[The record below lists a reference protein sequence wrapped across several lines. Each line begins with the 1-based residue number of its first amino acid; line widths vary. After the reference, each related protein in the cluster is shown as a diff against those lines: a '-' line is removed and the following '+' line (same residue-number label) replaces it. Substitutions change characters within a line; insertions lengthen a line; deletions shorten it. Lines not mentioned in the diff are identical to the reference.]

1 MNLLTTFD
9 STKESL
15 LTLLTSIN
23 DGKIQL
29 PDFQRGWVWDDEH
42 IRDLLV
48 SISLSYPIGTVMLIE
63 TGNPEVKFK
72 PRLVEGVT
80 RSKLPKPEL
89 LILDGQQRL
98 TSLFQAL
105 FSGQPVFTRDN
116 RGKPIVRRY
125 YLNIVKALDSNIQR
139 EEALVAVPEGGMA
152 LDFRGNVLVDY
163 STSDK
168 EYNQEVFPFAQIF
181 DCSDWRSGYQE
192 FWDYDKEKI
201 KLFDKFE
208 KEIIERFKQYQVPL
222 IRLKK
227 ETPKD
232 AVCHVFE
239 KVNTGGVPLTVF
251 ELLTATYAAED
262 FQMRQDWDKREK
274 ELKKQPV
281 LDTIQNTDFLQ
292 AVTLLVSLERWMAA
306 KKAQLQKLPIISCRR
321 KDILR
326 LTLGE
331 YINWAER
338 LTEGFKEA
346 ARLLRSQKIFTTRD
360 LPYRSQLIPLA
371 AILTWLKSDARN
383 DGVRTKLAR
392 WYWCG
397 VFGELYG
404 SSGETFFAR
413 DFVGLLNWIN
423 GHWEPDTIPAIVN
436 ANFAPSRLLNLRNRN
451 SAAYKGLYALLM
463 LDDCLDF
470 FTGEAI
476 HVQMYFDDKIDIHH
490 IFPKEWCKRKG
501 IDSKFYDSIIN
512 KTPLSAKTNRMIG
525 SNPPSVY
532 LARIQKNAGISEER
546 MDEILRSH
554 LIDPVALRRDDFDT
568 FFQARKEALLDR
580 IEKAMDKPIPRD
592 VAEPAE
598 YEDETESYN
607 SSEIPNHLRQ

>member
-9 STKESL
+9 TTKESL
-15 LTLLTSIN
+15 LTFLTTIN
-23 DGKIQL
+23 NGKIQL

-80 RSKLPKPEL
+80 LNKPPKPEL

-98 TSLFQAL
+98 TSLFQSL

-116 RGKPIVRRY
+116 RGKPIVRHY
-125 YLNIVKALDSNIQR
+125 YLDIVKALDSNTQR
-139 EEALVAVPEGGMA
+139 EEALVAVPEGGIA
-152 LDFRGNVLVDY
+152 IDFRGNVLVDY

-181 DCSDWRSGYQE
+181 DCSDWRSGYHE

-208 KEIIERFKQYQVPL
+208 KEVIERFKQYQVPL

-262 FQMRQDWDKREK
+262 FQMRQDWEKREK
-274 ELKKQPV
+274 ELKKQQV

-292 AVTLLVSLERWMAA
+292 ALTLLVSLEGWFAA
-306 KKAQLQKLPIISCRR
+306 KKAEIKKLPSISCRR

-331 YINWAER
+331 YTNWAEQ
-338 LTEGFKEA
+338 LTEGSKEA
-346 ARLLRSQKIFTTRD
+346 ARLLR
-360 LPYRSQLIPLA
+360 
-371 AILTWLKSDARN
+371 
-383 DGVRTKLAR
+383 G
-392 WYWCG
+392 
-397 VFGELYG
+397 
-404 SSGETFFAR
+404 
-413 DFVGLLNWIN
+413 
-423 GHWEPDTIPAIVN
+423 
-436 ANFAPSRLLNLRNRN
+436 
-451 SAAYKGLYALLM
+451 
-463 LDDCLDF
+463 
-470 FTGEAI
+470 
-476 HVQMYFDDKIDIHH
+476 
-490 IFPKEWCKRKG
+490 
-501 IDSKFYDSIIN
+501 
-512 KTPLSAKTNRMIG
+512 
-525 SNPPSVY
+525 
-532 LARIQKNAGISEER
+532 
-546 MDEILRSH
+546 
-554 LIDPVALRRDDFDT
+554 
-568 FFQARKEALLDR
+568 
-580 IEKAMDKPIPRD
+580 
-592 VAEPAE
+592 
-598 YEDETESYN
+598 
-607 SSEIPNHLRQ
+607 

>member
-63 TGNPEVKFK
+63 TGNPDVKFK
-72 PRLVEGVT
+72 PRLVEGVA
-80 RSKLPKPEL
+80 RSRLPKPEL

-98 TSLFQAL
+98 TSLFQSL

-116 RGKPIVRRY
+116 RGKSIVRRY
-125 YLNIVKALDSNIQR
+125 YLDIVRALDSNIQR

-274 ELKKQPV
+274 ELKKQQV

-292 AVTLLVSLERWMAA
+292 AITLLVSLEQWMAA
-306 KKAQLQKLPIISCRR
+306 KKAQSKKLPIISCRR

-326 LTLGE
+326 LTLGD
-331 YINWAER
+331 YINWTER

-371 AILTWLKSDARN
+371 AILTWLNSKARN

-525 SNPPSVY
+525 SNPPSIY
-532 LARIQKNAGISEER
+532 LARIQKKAEISEER

-554 LIDPVALRRDDFDT
+554 LIDPVALRGDDFDT

-580 IEKAMDKPIPRD
+580 IEKAMGKSIPRD
-592 VAEPAE
+592 VAESTE
-598 YEDETESYN
+598 QEDE
-607 SSEIPNHLRQ
+607 SEF

>member
-23 DGKIQL
+23 NGKIQL

-48 SISLSYPIGTVMLIE
+48 SISLSYPVGTVMLIE
-63 TGNPEVKFK
+63 TGNPDVKFK
-72 PRLVEGVT
+72 PRLVEGVRLT
-80 RSKLPKPEL
+80 KPPKPEL

-105 FSGQPVFTRDN
+105 LSGQPVSTRDN

-125 YLNIVKALDSNIQR
+125 YLNIIKALDPNTQR
-139 EEALVAVPEGGMA
+139 EEAIVAIPEVGIA
-152 LDFRGNVLVDY
+152 LDFRGNILTDY
-163 STSDK
+163 STPAK
-168 EYNQEVFPFAQIF
+168 EYNHEVFPIAQIF

-192 FWDYDKEKI
+192 FWDYDKDKI

-208 KEIIERFKQYQVPL
+208 KEVIERFKQYQVPL

-274 ELKKQPV
+274 DLKKQQV

-292 AVTLLVSLERWMAA
+292 AVTLLVSLDRWIAA
-306 KKAQLQKLPIISCRR
+306 KKAQLKKLPIISCRR

-326 LTLGE
+326 LTLDE

-338 LTEGFKEA
+338 ITEGFKEA
-346 ARLLRSQKIFTTRD
+346 GRLLRSQKIFTTRD

-371 AILTWLKSDARN
+371 AILTWLNSNARN

-404 SSGETFFAR
+404 SSGETFFAK

-463 LDDCLDF
+463 CDDCLDF
-470 FTGEAI
+470 RTGEAI
-476 HVQMYFDDKIDIHH
+476 DLQMYFDDKIDIHH

-546 MDEILRSH
+546 MDEILHSH
-554 LIDPVALRRDDFDT
+554 LIDPVALRGDDFDT

-580 IEKAMDKPIPRD
+580 IEQAMGKPIPRD
-592 VAEPAE
+592 VAESTD
-598 YEDETESYN
+598 YEDETDS
-607 SSEIPNHLRQ
+607 

>member
-23 DGKIQL
+23 NGKIQL

-63 TGNPEVKFK
+63 TGNPDVKFK

-80 RSKLPKPEL
+80 LSKPPKPEL

-105 FSGQPVFTRDN
+105 LSGQPVFTRDN

-125 YLNIVKALDSNIQR
+125 YLDIVKALDPNTQR
-139 EEALVAVPEGGMA
+139 EEAIVGVPEVGIA
-152 LDFRGNVLVDY
+152 LDFRGNILTDY
-163 STSDK
+163 STPAK
-168 EYNQEVFPFAQIF
+168 EYNQEVFPFVEIF

-192 FWDYDKEKI
+192 FWDYDKDKI

-208 KEIIERFKQYQVPL
+208 KEVIERFKQYQVPL

-274 ELKKQPV
+274 ELKKQQV
-281 LDTIQNTDFLQ
+281 LETIQNTDFLQ
-292 AVTLLVSLERWMAA
+292 ALTLLVSLDGWFAA
-306 KKAQLQKLPIISCRR
+306 KKAEIKKLPSISCRR

-331 YINWAER
+331 YTNWAER

-371 AILTWLKSDARN
+371 AILTWLNSRARN

-404 SSGETFFAR
+404 SSGETFFAK

-423 GHWEPDTIPAIVN
+423 GHMEPDTIPAIVN

-463 LDDCLDF
+463 CDDCLDF
-470 FTGEAI
+470 RTGEAI
-476 HVQMYFDDKIDIHH
+476 DVQMYFDDKIDIHH
-490 IFPKEWCKRKG
+490 IFPKEWCKQKK
-501 IDSKFYDSIIN
+501 IDPKLYDSIIN

-525 SNPPSVY
+525 SNAPSGY

-546 MDEILRSH
+546 MNEILRSH
-554 LIDPVALRRDDFDT
+554 LIDPVALRGDDFDT

-607 SSEIPNHLRQ
+607 SSEIANHLRQ

>member
-23 DGKIQL
+23 NGKIQL

-63 TGNPEVKFK
+63 TGNPDVKFK

-80 RSKLPKPEL
+80 LSKPPKPEL

-105 FSGQPVFTRDN
+105 LSGQPVFTRDN

-125 YLNIVKALDSNIQR
+125 YLDIVKALDPNTQR
-139 EEALVAVPEGGMA
+139 EEAIVGVPEVGIA
-152 LDFRGNVLVDY
+152 LDFRGNILTDY
-163 STSDK
+163 STPAK
-168 EYNQEVFPFAQIF
+168 EYNQEVFPFVEIF

-192 FWDYDKEKI
+192 FWDYDKDKI

-208 KEIIERFKQYQVPL
+208 KEVIERFKQYQVPL

-274 ELKKQPV
+274 ELKKQQV
-281 LDTIQNTDFLQ
+281 LETIQNTDFLQ
-292 AVTLLVSLERWMAA
+292 ALTLLVSLDGWFAA
-306 KKAQLQKLPIISCRR
+306 KKAEIKKLPSISCRR

-331 YINWAER
+331 YTNWAER

-371 AILTWLKSDARN
+371 AILTWLNSRARN

-404 SSGETFFAR
+404 SSGETFFAK

-423 GHWEPDTIPAIVN
+423 GHMEPDTIPAIVN

-463 LDDCLDF
+463 CDDCLDF
-470 FTGEAI
+470 RTGEAI
-476 HVQMYFDDKIDIHH
+476 DVQMYFDDKIDIHH
-490 IFPKEWCKRKG
+490 IFPKEWCKLKG
-501 IDSKFYDSIIN
+501 IDPKLYDSIIN

-525 SNPPSVY
+525 SNAPSGY

-546 MDEILRSH
+546 MNEILRSH
-554 LIDPVALRRDDFDT
+554 LIDPVALRGDDFDT

-607 SSEIPNHLRQ
+607 SSEIANHLRQ